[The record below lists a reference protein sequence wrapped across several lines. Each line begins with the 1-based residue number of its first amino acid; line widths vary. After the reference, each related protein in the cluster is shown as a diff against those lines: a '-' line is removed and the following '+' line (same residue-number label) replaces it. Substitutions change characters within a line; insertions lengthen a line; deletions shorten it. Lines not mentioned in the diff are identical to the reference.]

1 MIAFCCLGSRT
12 TLLGSQAL
20 ACSVVLTAQV
30 PIIASGY
37 IKPIGLE
44 LPFQL
49 LLACGNSNLYRL
61 DCVMHQLHTRLV
73 QMVLEGISYDEAL
86 SYLDD
91 IGIHSKDIEG
101 HYVAMRKVFDPY
113 RRAGLKIQP
122 SKYRLFQAKIEYL
135 GHFIYKDSISPVP
148 KYVQV
153 VQI

>member
-1 MIAFCCLGSRT
+1 
-12 TLLGSQAL
+12 
-20 ACSVVLTAQV
+20 
-30 PIIASGY
+30 
-37 IKPIGLE
+37 
-44 LPFQL
+44 
-49 LLACGNSNLYRL
+49 
-61 DCVMHQLHTRLV
+61 MHQLHTRLV